1 MVPGKKKQLPDAA
14 GGGCIYI
21 FSLQLML
28 NTIKKWMNRCLAPGH
43 FNKMQDPT
51 LEPETAEQSL
61 HYNPVLARILSLN
74 TWTYF
79 NSVMFRA
86 CRDEGTLYEGKPGR
100 ESRVWTKINRNL
112 QDLNAI
118 KVYTEHREPAVYYKC
133 ITISDLMVHK
143 PNYLCFSKTKQTFH
157 LSLSQAHSWNTLQNR
172 LLISLLGCWL
182 VI

>member
-118 KVYTEHREPAVYYKC
+118 KVYTEHREQQC
-133 ITISDLMVHK
+133 ITNALQYQIWWFINQIIYVSA
-143 PNYLCFSKTKQTFH
+143 KQNNLF
-157 LSLSQAHSWNTLQNR
+157 
-172 LLISLLGCWL
+172 I
-182 VI
+182 